1 MHTVFPVNVQ
11 AKSSNQQ
18 KEKVGTGSMSNF
30 KYKFQMYKHLQAKTQ
45 EIYAEARRVAED
57 LGIAALKGKIGL
69 TGAISGCPAP
79 MRRNVLEA
87 ITQGEQQVIPLARL
101 VDEIREIVKDVYGDE
116 FDACPVNTCE
126 GGLWVTFDT
135 LFSPPLTGRGDK
147 YRARYIVPYEK
158 HMHHQASYGRPVPA
172 KYKEIIADRGSTPG
186 EFGFSGKRL
195 DNLDVVIVPLEGG
208 QYPNHGIKYHPVPLL
223 TKVDPE
229 ASLEVI
235 AATAETHAPYLSGFS
250 SLGYDTPGY
259 GYSVKDESGAPVL
272 QKGMAEL
279 AREFDVPYV
288 VDNAWGLP
296 FVGHDPR
303 KTGADIVIYSMDKA
317 TGSGTSGLIIG
328 REDVMVPVRRA
339 LGMHGDRYGT
349 TASYGKAAYVIL
361 DPGKEALLT
370 QVEVLKDL
378 RDNPKLYTDQ
388 VDRLYNIVIS
398 EFDKVHPK
406 LRQGLRIT
414 KSYNSSTVEINY
426 EDTWKDGM
434 GFPIFSIEDMYA
446 GSHLL
451 QVGCGQMGIIAT
463 ISYDANIFISP
474 GQGTC
479 DQEGNLIEERMQLA
493 IKGLAA
499 LMEIIGR
506 HSGFLS

>member
-1 MHTVFPVNVQ
+1 M
-11 AKSSNQQ
+11 SS
-18 KEKVGTGSMSNF
+18 F
-30 KYKFQMYKHLQAKTQ
+30 KYKFQMYKHLQANTQ
-45 EIYAEARRVAED
+45 KIYAEAREVAED
-57 LGIAALKGKIGL
+57 LGIGDLKGKIGL

-87 ITQGEQQVIPLARL
+87 IEKGEKQVVPLAKV

-116 FDACPVNTCE
+116 YDACPVNTCE
-126 GGLWVTFDT
+126 GGLWVTFDS
-135 LFSPPLTGRGDK
+135 LFSPPLSGRGDK
-147 YRARYIVPYEK
+147 YRSRYIIPWEK
-158 HMHHQASYGRPVPA
+158 HMHHQGGYGRPFPA
-172 KYKEIIADRGSTPG
+172 KFKELLADRGSTPG
-186 EFGFSGKRL
+186 DLGFSGKRL
-195 DNLDVVIVPLEGG
+195 DNLDVVIVPLEGA

-223 TKVDPE
+223 TEVDPE

-235 AATAETHAPYLSGFS
+235 AATAETHAPFLTGFA
-250 SLGYDTPGY
+250 SLAYDTPGY
-259 GYSVKDESGAPVL
+259 GYAVKDENGAPVL
-272 QKGMAEL
+272 QKGLAEL
-279 AREFDVPYV
+279 AHEFDVPYV

-303 KTGADIVIYSMDKA
+303 KTGADAVIYSMDKA
-317 TGSGTSGLIIG
+317 TGSATSGLIIG
-328 REDVMVPVRRA
+328 REDVMVPIRRA
-339 LGMHGDRYGT
+339 LGMHGDRWGT
-349 TASYGKAAYVIL
+349 TGSYGKAAYVML
-361 DPGKEALLT
+361 DPGKDALLT
-370 QVEVLKDL
+370 QAVVLKDL

-388 VDRLYNIVIS
+388 VDKLYDIVMS
-398 EFDKVHPK
+398 ELNNVNPK
-406 LRQGLRIT
+406 LKQGLKIT

-479 DQEGNLIEERMQLA
+479 DEEGNLDEAKMRLA
-493 IKGLAA
+493 IKGLFA
-499 LMEIIGR
+499 LMEIIGKY
-506 HSGFLS
+506 SGYLA